1 MRFQAYRKLLAGAL
15 GLVWGIVLLGPAR
28 LALARDL
35 PGLPQMGQAAS
46 EAMLEPLP
54 QSCAHST
61 RLALPRDLNRVM
73 DSVVIVQNG
82 GEIGSGVLVS
92 ETGHILTAAHLL
104 RSAVRVAVYL
114 ASGDVHAGQ
123 VLRLD
128 SSQDIAVL
136 KIPGQGYSCLPIA
149 QNVPPLG
156 SRIFAVGFLPVQNA
170 RFVVS
175 EGKIQAYQ
183 ASSLKNAPAY
193 IRTDMALQPGS
204 SGGPL
209 LDVQG
214 RVVGIISGQ
223 IGATAQD
230 GIPAQAKRQPV
241 SFGVPAHFALK
252 LLQSAWRD

>member
-1 MRFQAYRKLLAGAL
+1 MRFQAYRKLLARAV
-15 GLVWGIVLLGPAR
+15 GLVLAIVLLGLAR
-28 LALARDL
+28 LALSRDL
-35 PGLPQMGQAAS
+35 PGLPQMGQASS

-54 QSCAHST
+54 QPCAHST

-104 RSAVRVAVYL
+104 RSTVRAAVYL
-114 ASGDVHAGQ
+114 ASGDVQAGQ

-136 KIPGQGYSCLPIA
+136 KIPGRGYPCLPITQSA
-149 QNVPPLG
+149 PPLG

-170 RFVVS
+170 RFVMS
-175 EGKIQAYQ
+175 EGQLQAYQ
-183 ASSLKNAPAY
+183 ASAQKNAPAY

-209 LDVQG
+209 LDDQG

-223 IGATAQD
+223 LGATAQG
-230 GIPAQAKRQPV
+230 GISAHARRQPV
-241 SFGVPAHFALK
+241 SFGVPARFAVK
-252 LLQSAWRD
+252 LIQSAWRD